1 MGFKALLNNRWFR
14 IISNKYVLI
23 LLLFGVWMLFLDS
36 NSWLVHQEL
45 NEDINEL
52 KDNKVFYKTEIAHDT
67 TIINGL
73 KDSSALERFAREEY
87 FMKKENEEIYIIE
100 YDSTPKK

>member
-1 MGFKALLNNRWFR
+1 MGFKALLKNRWFR

-52 KDNKVFYKTEIAHDT
+52 KDNRTFYNAEITHDT

-87 FMKKENEEIYIIE
+87 FMKKKNEEIYIIE